1 MMQLYVLLKRH
12 TRAYLM
18 ANANPDQIAYDNEH
32 KNKMV
37 AFLEESK
44 NHFTD
49 TYAIAKIDELMT
61 FINDHVNQPV
71 YAINE
76 YIRN

>member
-1 MMQLYVLLKRH
+1 M
-12 TRAYLM
+12 T
-18 ANANPDQIAYDNEH
+18 NPDSGQIAYDNEH

-44 NHFTD
+44 NHFSD
-49 TYAIAKIDELMT
+49 TYAIAKIDELIT
-61 FINDHVNQPV
+61 LINNNVNKPV

-76 YIRN
+76 YIKN

>member
-1 MMQLYVLLKRH
+1 MPKYVLSKQNS
-12 TRAYLM
+12 RAFLM
-18 ANANPDQIAYDNEH
+18 TNPDSSQIAYDNDS

-49 TYAIAKIDELMT
+49 TYAIAKMDELIT
-61 FINDHVNQPV
+61 LINNNVNKPV

-76 YIRN
+76 YIKN

>member
-1 MMQLYVLLKRH
+1 M
-12 TRAYLM
+12 
-18 ANANPDQIAYDNEH
+18 I
-32 KNKMV
+32 

-49 TYAIAKIDELMT
+49 TYAIAKIDQLIT
-61 FINDHVNQPV
+61 LININVNKSV
-71 YAINE
+71 YTINE